1 MLDEDARDSLTKAR
15 NARDFISRVAMLA
28 KETLVEGQTLVFV
41 DEIQEYPEI
50 TTLAKALVEDGRFSF
65 VFSGSMLGTEFKGIS
80 SFPVGYVDRIVMRP
94 MDFESIAGPWAS
106 RKTCLWAFENEWSV
120 ASRCKITSMKP

>member
-94 MDFESIAGPWAS
+94 MDFRGVLLGRGRLGRRACGHS
-106 RKTCLWAFENEWSV
+106 RTNGR
-120 ASRCKITSMKP
+120 SRVGARLRP

>member
-28 KETLVEGQTLVFV
+28 QETLVEGQTLIFV

-94 MDFESIAGPWAS
+94 MDFEEY
-106 RKTCLWAFENEWSV
+106 C
-120 ASRCKITSMKP
+120 